1 MCSKLVNRFC
11 MATLAV
17 FGVLLTL
24 APCHAGI
31 DLIHGEVFIDGLQKP
46 RAAAQGD
53 VVELCYRGSRYSFS
67 GMRNEIIY
75 TVFMLTPKLHIENSV
90 GKSGVNHRKDVKKIQ
105 QVLRKLRYYRGPVNG
120 TYDQNLSNAIEKVQR
135 ELAGLSSADGRID
148 VKGKTIT
155 AIRIAN
161 ADSLFVNETDRL
173 GQRSGKIALREC
185 VSFFAPQRVLG
196 YDIYYCE
203 LSYIID
209 YEMGI
214 AVVRDG
220 ASVNL
225 LNANEERDLKAH
237 LNRYANKV
245 KKAGSLTVTSKEK
258 RPRTPFTV
266 NLKVNDKA
274 LVLEKG
280 IAPGFSQDP
289 LKFSWYIDPGYPGD
303 VKHSF
308 RLAPHEEK
316 WSPWSGQ
323 KEVRYFFLHAGAH
336 VFEVRT
342 KYSDASGEWVEVP
355 KASYDFDLNRAF
367 VSKPELKVISGSPDS
382 PSLNLESIDIDD
394 VYRGSKALLIGI
406 NEFLDPTF
414 SDLTY
419 VGEDIDMMERTL
431 SNLGFEVSTQMGK
444 VEKRDI
450 LQAIERLVAEA
461 DEGDRIVI
469 YFSTH
474 GFPDRNVPTRAYI
487 APYDCIPDDA
497 SRTCIEL
504 DELEALFRKM
514 TDKPVK
520 HLLAVLDACA
530 SGLGVIAKDLSYKEI
545 RISTENG
552 SHMLTAG
559 MVDQVAQMDH
569 RLKMSTFTH
578 YLAKGLSGEA
588 DLFED
593 NVISISELLLYV
605 RYQVAKETDGRQT
618 PMMGR
623 ITGAGEMIFKS
634 R

>member
-1 MCSKLVNRFC
+1 MSTKLANRFC
-11 MATLAV
+11 KATAAV
-17 FGVLLTL
+17 LGVLLALT
-24 APCHAGI
+24 PCHAGI
-31 DLIHGEVFIDGLQKP
+31 DLIHGEVYIDGLEKP

-53 VVELCYRGSRYSFS
+53 TVELCYRGSRYSFS
-67 GMRNEIIY
+67 GLRNEIIY
-75 TVFMLTPKLHIENSV
+75 TVFMLTPKLHIEHSV
-90 GKSGVNHRKDVKKIQ
+90 GKGGVNQRKDVIKIQ
-105 QVLRKLRYYRGPVNG
+105 KVLGKLRYYRGPVNG
-120 TYDQNLSNAIEKVQR
+120 TYDQNLLNAIIKVQR

-155 AIRIAN
+155 AIKIEN

-173 GQRSGKIALREC
+173 GRSSGEIALREC
-185 VSFFAPQRVLG
+185 VSFFAPQRVLD

-209 YEMGI
+209 YEIGI
-214 AVVRDG
+214 PVVRGG

-258 RPRTPFTV
+258 RPRIPFTV

-274 LVLEKG
+274 LVLETG
-280 IAPGFSQDP
+280 IAPGFSRDP
-289 LKFSWYIDPGYPGD
+289 LKFSWYINPDYPRD

-308 RLAPHEEK
+308 RLAPHEEN

-342 KYSDASGEWVEVP
+342 KYSDPSGEWVEVP

-367 VSKPELKVISGSPDS
+367 VSKPELKVISGAPHS
-382 PSLNLESIDIDD
+382 PSFNLESIDIDD
-394 VYRGSKALLIGI
+394 VYRGSKALLMGI
-406 NEFLDPTF
+406 NEFQDPTL

-419 VGEDIDMMERTL
+419 VSEDIDMMGKTL
-431 SNLGFEVSTQMGK
+431 SKLGFEVITRTGK
-444 VEKRDI
+444 VKKREI
-450 LQAIERLVAEA
+450 LQAIERLVLGS
-461 DEGDRIVI
+461 DEGDRILI

-474 GFPDRNVPTRAYI
+474 GFPDKNVPTRAYI
-487 APYDCIPDDA
+487 APYDCNPDDA

-504 DELEALFRKM
+504 DELETLLRKM

-520 HLLAVLDACA
+520 HLLVILDACA
-530 SGLGVIAKDLSYKEI
+530 SGLGVIAKDPSYKEI
-545 RISTENG
+545 RITTENG

-588 DLFED
+588 DLFKD